1 MDITKM
7 LTDAMTDK
15 VMGEI
20 SEKMWMSGDSAKSAI
35 SSALPMLLWGLSKNA
50 DTDEGAAALNTA
62 VESHD
67 GGIMDMIWGLA
78 SNPDSWAGAGILKH
92 ILGSSEGNVAQAVA
106 AKSWIDSSQA
116 SGLLK
121 VLAPMVMGKLWE
133 AKSWGLDV
141 GSLLQGETAN
151 KSILTG
157 FLDQDGDGEITDDLL
172 SMWGDMLKKKFFG

>member
-1 MDITKM
+1 M

-15 VMGEI
+15 VIGEI

-35 SSALPMLLWGLSKNA
+35 TSALPMILGGLSKNA
-50 DTDEGAAALNTA
+50 DSDEGAAALNKA

-67 GGIMDMIWGLA
+67 GGIMDMIWSLA
-78 SNPDSWAGAGILKH
+78 WNPDSGAGAWILKH
-92 ILGSSEGNVAQAVA
+92 VLWGSQSTVTNAIAKKAGIDAGQAG
-106 AKSWIDSSQA
+106 
-116 SGLLK
+116 GLLK

-133 AKSWGLDV
+133 AKSWGLNV

-172 SMWGDMLKKKFFG
+172 SMWGDFLKKKFFG

>member
-1 MDITKM
+1 MDLQKM

-20 SEKMWMSGDSAKSAI
+20 SEKMWMSGESAKSAI
-35 SSALPMLLWGLSKNA
+35 SSALPMILGGISKNA
-50 DTDEGAAALNTA
+50 DSDEGVAALNKA

-67 GGIMDMIWGLA
+67 GGIMDMIGNLA
-78 SNPDSWAGAGILKH
+78 TNPDSGAGAWILKH
-92 ILGSSEGNVAQAVA
+92 VLGSSEWNVAQAVA
-106 AKSWIDSSQA
+106 AKSWIDASQA

-133 AKSWGLDV
+133 AKSGGLDV

-151 KSILTG
+151 KWMLNA
-157 FLDQDGDGEITDDLL
+157 FLDQDWDGEITDDLM
-172 SMWGDMLKKKFFG
+172 SMWGDFLKKKFFG